1 MSKYLFI
8 ISEPP
13 FTSNATQ
20 DALELAIGF
29 ATLEA
34 TITVLFLGSACLQ
47 LQSNLNPTLTGFSY
61 KSIGII
67 PSLSTYGINNIY
79 ILQEDLTKF
88 NLNSSD
94 LNIAHQVITKNNLH
108 NLYLEHNFILYSSS
122 RS

>member
-20 DALELAIGF
+20 DSLELAIGF

-47 LQSNLNPTLTGFSY
+47 LQSKLNPTLTGFSY

-67 PSLSTYGINNIY
+67 NSLSTYGIDKIY

-88 NLNSSD
+88 SLNSGNFD
-94 LNIAHQVITKNNLH
+94 IAHQVITKSHLH
-108 NLYLEHNFILYSSS
+108 NLYLEHNFIVYSSS

>member
-13 FTSNATQ
+13 FTSNSTQ
-20 DALELAIGF
+20 DTLELAIGF

-34 TITVLFLGSACLQ
+34 SITVLFLGSACLQ
-47 LQSNLNPTLTGFSY
+47 LQKNLHPTLTGFSD

-67 PSLSTYGINNIY
+67 HSLSTYGINKIY

-88 NLNSSD
+88 NLNSG
-94 LNIAHQVITKNNLH
+94 NFAIAHQVITKSHLH
-108 NLYLEHNFILYSSS
+108 NLYLEHNFIVYSSS